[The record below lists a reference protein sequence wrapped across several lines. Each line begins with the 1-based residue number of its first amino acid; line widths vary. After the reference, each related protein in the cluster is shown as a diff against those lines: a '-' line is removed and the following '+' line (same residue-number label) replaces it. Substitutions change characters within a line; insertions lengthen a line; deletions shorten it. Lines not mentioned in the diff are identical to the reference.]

1 VALANKLPPVTPTG
15 IRILTPPPLELSDE
29 AIYRWSESIPWYP
42 FCRFI
47 QSLNS
52 DSPTEILVLPFD
64 SDHSNRLQGSH
75 STFMVSGSCDDIET
89 IQSLRDSLMRRWH
102 DDLVLA
108 IFKPKYPESH
118 HARARIHLAP
128 YLPPNQGVC
137 DIDIFRILDLSTR
150 GSHLEI
156 LKYSVQL
163 MANNFDTG
171 RVASVI
177 VELAQ
182 QRTNR
187 ELLRGLLDQKLLIL
201 EAFAEKLLFP
211 AVRAKN
217 TSLIR
222 IILEAGCDVNMTG
235 FDTNGFRASLKRTA
249 LQCAIELRDH
259 ELVSFLMD
267 HGAKVSMKGLDAM
280 FDDSRLI
287 WKPDSLL

>member
-15 IRILTPPPLELSDE
+15 IRILTPPPLDLSDE
-29 AIYRWSESIPWYP
+29 AIYRWSESTPWYP
-42 FCRFI
+42 FCRFT

-52 DSPTEILVLPFD
+52 DSPSGILVLPID

-108 IFKPKYPESH
+108 IFEPKYPELQH
-118 HARARIHLAP
+118 TGAHVHLAP
-128 YLPPNQGVC
+128 YLPPNRGVC
-137 DIDIFRILDLSTR
+137 DIDVFTILDLSS
-150 GSHLEI
+150 GASHLEI
-156 LKYSVQL
+156 LKYLVQL
-163 MANNFDTG
+163 MANNFDRG
-171 RVASVI
+171 HIASMI

-182 QRTNR
+182 QRTNC

-217 TSLIR
+217 ISLIR
-222 IILEAGCDVNMTG
+222 INLEAGCDVNMTG
-235 FDTNGFRASLKRTA
+235 FDTNGFVTSLKRTA

-259 ELVSFLMD
+259 ELVSLLMD
-267 HGAKVSMKGLDAM
+267 HGAKVSMNGLDAM
-280 FDDSRLI
+280 LDRSIRL
-287 WKPDSLL
+287 WNPDSLL